1 MPGENGDYNGSSGGT
16 GEVDLS
22 GLVDDVG
29 GLIDEIFNGDFWDF
43 INQLGCMTSSF
54 KLRDLKDRFPA
65 AINAMRERSGV
76 DVSMTVENVNEF
88 SKRLSHHLAGFANN
102 PGGGCRGTYS
112 EKYIEML
119 NTYKDELHNLFL
131 SSGFSVSNDTTG
143 IPNWPSGWKL
153 AQNYSQTDINVDDGY
168 MFHGSQSFV
177 YRTYVYADGSG
188 NEYGYVDPV
197 NPGNY
202 EGGGV
207 FENGGGVFNPTISN
221 FNVMN
226 YALGGLLLF
235 GFYKYAKDNKILDSK
250 KWK

>member
-43 INQLGCMTSSF
+43 INQLGCMSSSF

-88 SKRLSHHLAGFANN
+88 SKRLYHHMAGFQIN

-119 NTYKDELHNLFL
+119 ETYMNELNSLLL
-131 SSGFSVSNDTTG
+131 SSGFAKDDRPGVIG
-143 IPNWPSGWKL
+143 GFVP
-153 AQNYSQTDINVDDGY
+153 AQNYSQTDINVDGGY
-168 MFHGSQSFV
+168 MFHGSLSFI
-177 YRTYVYADGSG
+177 YRSYKYADG
-188 NEYGYVDPV
+188 Y
-197 NPGNY
+197 
-202 EGGGV
+202 
-207 FENGGGVFNPTISN
+207 NG
-221 FNVMN
+221 
-226 YALGGLLLF
+226 
-235 GFYKYAKDNKILDSK
+235 
-250 KWK
+250 